1 MLPKRAMPEEINPL
15 GKIEVSPIAIATVA
29 SHAALQAYG
38 IVGMA
43 PKNVLNGLTNILTRD
58 PRQGVDVTHRAAG
71 LVINLYVVVEFGT
84 RVSTVANSLA
94 NSVRFNVESTFGLT
108 VDEVNVHVQGLR
120 ISNTDA

>member
-1 MLPKRAMPEEINPL
+1 MPEEVNPL
-15 GKIEVSPIAIATVA
+15 GKIEVSPVAIATVA

-38 IVGMA
+38 VVGMA
-43 PKNVLNGLTNILTRD
+43 PRNVFNGLTNILTRD
-58 PRQGVDVTHRAAG
+58 PRQGVDVAQRAAG
-71 LVINLYVVVEFGT
+71 LVINLYVIVEFGT

>member
-1 MLPKRAMPEEINPL
+1 MLPKRAMPEESNPL

-58 PRQGVDVTHRAAG
+58 PRQGVDVAHRAAG

>member
-1 MLPKRAMPEEINPL
+1 
-15 GKIEVSPIAIATVA
+15 
-29 SHAALQAYG
+29 
-38 IVGMA
+38 MA

-58 PRQGVDVTHRAAG
+58 PRQGVEVTQRPAG

-84 RVSTVANSLA
+84 RVSAVANSLS

-120 ISNTDA
+120 ISTPDA